1 MSKFKYLGFIF
12 TCQLS
17 FSEHLESKN
26 IQANIKLG
34 QIYNKMKSFNN
45 ISLDMALDLYNCYI
59 LPTYLYGLPIW
70 IRKCSKKSMDKMNSN
85 FTKFL
90 KRYLGV
96 WYQQLQEHQYSK
108 SNVKTVYIDIV
119 KKAFI
124 VCRRKESSA

>member
-1 MSKFKYLGFIF
+1 
-12 TCQLS
+12 
-17 FSEHLESKN
+17 
-26 IQANIKLG
+26 
-34 QIYNKMKSFNN
+34 MKSFNN